1 VELVIGALVVIQL
14 LVMIIFV
21 FMRQLINDI
30 GRRVILQDRGM
41 DALAELSEATA
52 NSVIRLRADYDKVLE
67 LTEKI
72 KKRKS

>member
-1 VELVIGALVVIQL
+1 VELAIGALVVIQL

-21 FMRQLINDI
+21 FMRRLINDI
-30 GRRVILQDRGM
+30 GRRVILQDRVM
-41 DALAELSEATA
+41 DALAELSEATT
-52 NSVIRLRADYDKVLE
+52 NSVIRLRADYDKILE